1 MNFVCS
7 KERGTTKLMAAG
19 DVVIIYER
27 FDTISYLKLEPY
39 GYLENKYGM
48 FYHNHFIGKPFGTRI
63 YSKTKSGWLY
73 ALEPTPE
80 LWSLAM

>member
-48 FYHNHFIGKPFGTRI
+48 FYHNHFIGKAFGTRI